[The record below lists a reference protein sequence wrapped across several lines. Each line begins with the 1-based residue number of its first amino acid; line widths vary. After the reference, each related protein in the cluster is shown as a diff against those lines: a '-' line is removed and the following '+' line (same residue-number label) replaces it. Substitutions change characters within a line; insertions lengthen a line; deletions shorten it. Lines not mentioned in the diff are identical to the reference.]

1 MDISKYKSV
10 AINHKTY
17 KMLEKLAAKRFD
29 MPISMSKTVE
39 FFVQKGLEEFEKNE
53 NRKS

>member
-1 MDISKYKSV
+1 MDITKYKSV

-17 KMLEKLAAKRFD
+17 KMLEKLAGRRFE
-29 MPISMSKTVE
+29 MPISLSKTVE
-39 FFVQKGLEEFEKNE
+39 YFVQKGFEDFEKNE